1 MFREK
6 VTGEEFKVQLPDPS
20 PIWAG
25 RGSKVF
31 PMPLPPPPISCTG
44 FVPDIAY
51 DSIPE
56 FPKSIGRDIY
66 NDEVQV
72 QESEIDPDRE
82 YDVLQQEYSAD
93 NYYNIP
99 LKRNF
104 FVNNSKAQYIVFEL
118 QDRINTQDPGT

>member
-1 MFREK
+1 M
-6 VTGEEFKVQLPDPS
+6 
-20 PIWAG
+20 
-25 RGSKVF
+25 
-31 PMPLPPPPISCTG
+31 
-44 FVPDIAY
+44 
-51 DSIPE
+51 
-56 FPKSIGRDIY
+56 
-66 NDEVQV
+66 QV

-99 LKRNF
+99 LKRDF